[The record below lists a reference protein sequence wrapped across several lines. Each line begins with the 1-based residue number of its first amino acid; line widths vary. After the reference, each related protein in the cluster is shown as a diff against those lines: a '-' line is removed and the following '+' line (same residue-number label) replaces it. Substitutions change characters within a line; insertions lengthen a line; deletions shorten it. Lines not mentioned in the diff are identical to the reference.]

1 MRTRTRGI
9 DTGLRRLIH
18 EELQRYKLLE
28 KLVVKDRQERIF
40 GHKDIYRSMQIKFRK
55 MFAKSCG
62 YEKSKINLFN
72 MLVRNKRIEKMR
84 IEDYLSSLK
93 SRRDFIVQHR
103 KSQKS
108 IIRTLLQD
116 LKKFARRIEDISTT
130 FGFFP
135 EDLERSI
142 VEEYGTSA
150 NKSLRMNNYVRRMIR
165 DIDSE
170 IEQSERMI
178 ALF

>member
-116 LKKFARRIEDISTT
+116 LKEFARRIEDISTT
-130 FGFFP
+130 LGFFP
-135 EDLERSI
+135 EDLERSM
-142 VEEYGTSA
+142 VKEYGKNA
-150 NKSLRMNNYVRRMIR
+150 NLSLRIRRKILDM
-165 DIDSE
+165 DNE
-170 IEQSERMI
+170 IEQLERML

>member
-55 MFAKSCG
+55 KFAKNCG

-116 LKKFARRIEDISTT
+116 LKEFARRIEDISTT
-130 FGFFP
+130 LGFFP
-135 EDLERSI
+135 EDLERSM
-142 VEEYGTSA
+142 VKEYGKNA
-150 NKSLRMNNYVRRMIR
+150 NLSLRIRRKILDM
-165 DIDSE
+165 DNE
-170 IEQSERMI
+170 IEQLERML

>member
-72 MLVRNKRIEKMR
+72 MLVRNKRNEKMR

-116 LKKFARRIEDISTT
+116 LKEFARRIEDISTT
-130 FGFFP
+130 LGFFP
-135 EDLERSI
+135 EDLERSM
-142 VEEYGTSA
+142 VKEYGKNA
-150 NKSLRMNNYVRRMIR
+150 NLSLRIRRKILDM
-165 DIDSE
+165 DNE
-170 IEQSERMI
+170 IEQLERML

>member
-1 MRTRTRGI
+1 MYYSLAMTPKRNRPTPWNP
-9 DTGLRRLIH
+9 
-18 EELQRYKLLE
+18 
-28 KLVVKDRQERIF
+28 
-40 GHKDIYRSMQIKFRK
+40 K
-55 MFAKSCG
+55 MFNCTH
-62 YEKSKINLFN
+62 
-72 MLVRNKRIEKMR
+72 NKQKMR

-116 LKKFARRIEDISTT
+116 LKEFARRIEDISTT
-130 FGFFP
+130 LGFFP

-142 VEEYGTSA
+142 VEEYRTSA
-150 NKSLRMNNYVRRMIR
+150 NKSLRMNIYVRRKIR
-165 DIDSE
+165 DMDKE
-170 IEQSERMI
+170 IEQLERMM

>member
-84 IEDYLSSLK
+84 IEDNLSSLK
-93 SRRDFIVQHR
+93 SSRAVIVQHR

-116 LKKFARRIEDISTT
+116 LKEFARRIEDISTT
-130 FGFFP
+130 LGFFP
-135 EDLERSI
+135 EDLERSM
-142 VEEYGTSA
+142 VKEYGKNA
-150 NKSLRMNNYVRRMIR
+150 NLSLRIRRKILDM
-165 DIDSE
+165 DNE
-170 IEQSERMI
+170 IEQLERML

>member
-1 MRTRTRGI
+1 MRTRTRGL
-9 DTGLRRLIH
+9 DTELRRLIY

-28 KLVVKDRQERIF
+28 KLVVESR
-40 GHKDIYRSMQIKFRK
+40 HKDIYRSMQSKFRK

-116 LKKFARRIEDISTT
+116 LKEFARRIEDISTT
-130 FGFFP
+130 LGFFP
-135 EDLERSI
+135 EDLERSM
-142 VEEYGTSA
+142 VKEYGKNA
-150 NKSLRMNNYVRRMIR
+150 NLSLRIRRKILDM
-165 DIDSE
+165 DNE
-170 IEQSERMI
+170 IEQLERML